1 MNQPPS
7 LLNMLLSRHTRRREF
22 LCLVGGTTASWPLA
36 AYAQQLAIPVI
47 GYLGGASPSARYLA
61 AFRQGLKQTGFV
73 EGNNVVIEFR
83 WAEGQYDRL
92 PALAAI
98 LAHQQVAA
106 IIAVAG
112 GNTPAQ
118 AAKAVT
124 ATIPIVFVSGGDPV
138 KAGLVASLNRPGGN
152 VTGVSVI
159 TTELGSKRLELLH
172 QLVPKATK
180 IGVIVNPNYADAERQ
195 RRELQQAAGAMKQ
208 KIEFA
213 NAGTERDI
221 DTAFATLL
229 RNGTDALL
237 VANDAFF
244 TSRRDQLVALA
255 AHYSIPAIFPLA
267 EFSVAGGLI
276 SYGANFSEG
285 YRQAGVY
292 TGQILKG
299 AKPRDLPVLQSTKFE
314 IVLNL
319 RTAKA
324 LGLAIP
330 DKVLA
335 LADEVIE

>member
-1 MNQPPS
+1 MAQVDTIAHLEPRGPD
-7 LLNMLLSRHTRRREF
+7 MRRREF
-22 LCLVGGTTASWPLA
+22 LSVLGGVAAAPLA
-36 AYAQQLAIPVI
+36 HAQQAMPVI
-47 GYLGGASPSARYLA
+47 GYLGGALPSARYLA
-61 AFRQGLKQTGFV
+61 AFRKGLQETGFV
-73 EGNNVVIEFR
+73 EGHNVAMEFR
-83 WAEGQYDRL
+83 WAEGHYDRL
-92 PALAAI
+92 PALAAS
-98 LAHQQVAA
+98 LVHQQVAA

-112 GNTPAQ
+112 GSAPAQ

-138 KAGLVASLNRPGGN
+138 KVGLVASLNRPGGN

-159 TTELGSKRLELLH
+159 TTELGAKRLELLH
-172 QLVPKATK
+172 QLVPNATK
-180 IGVIVNPNYADAERQ
+180 IGVLINPNYADAERQ

-213 NAGTERDI
+213 NGGTERDI
-221 DTAFATLL
+221 DTAIATLVQ
-229 RNGTDALL
+229 NGADALL

-244 TSRRDQLVALA
+244 TSRRDQLVALSA
-255 AHYSIPAIFPLA
+255 RHSIPAIFPLA
-267 EFSVAGGLI
+267 EFSVAGGLM

-299 AKPRDLPVLQSTKFE
+299 AKPGDLPVLQSTKFE

-324 LGLAIP
+324 LGLTVP